1 MLLSFFYD
9 NIFMLRLINVS
20 ILGKHFGDGQVYF
33 MNNKMSEIAISY
45 YSACQQNIKCIVLPF
60 PLEFEDCPVLFAIF
74 SSSPGERGGSFPCG
88 SFPGTT
94 PPAFAANS
102 RTLQGNQWMT
112 SAKFAAF
119 DNCKV
124 FLVMFMLI
132 KRF

>member
-1 MLLSFFYD
+1 M
-9 NIFMLRLINVS
+9 
-20 ILGKHFGDGQVYF
+20 
-33 MNNKMSEIAISY
+33 
-45 YSACQQNIKCIVLPF
+45 
-60 PLEFEDCPVLFAIF
+60 FEDCPVLFAIF

-119 DNCKV
+119 DNCKCLCPLKG
-124 FLVMFMLI
+124 FEYIYNDF
-132 KRF
+132 